1 MPSPKAE
8 RAAFEPQLRLA
19 LDAPKQRHKSIFVRT
34 TFDLPSDVT
43 DTLRR
48 ESARRGGRAKAPM
61 NQLIAE
67 AVRMVFQ
74 PAKSAVGA
82 RAVARPGKGL
92 VVMPKGVRI
101 TDADV
106 ASALEEML

>member
-1 MPSPKAE
+1 M
-8 RAAFEPQLRLA
+8 
-19 LDAPKQRHKSIFVRT
+19 RT

-67 AVRMVFQ
+67 AVRAVFQ
-74 PAKSAVGA
+74 PTKSSANSRVL
-82 RAVARPGKGL
+82 VRPGKGL
-92 VVMPKGVRI
+92 VKMPKGVRI
-101 TDADV
+101 SDADV
-106 ASALEEML
+106 AEALQEML